1 MSRATVGEH
10 YGASRRRLTDLLRDA
25 TPADWSAPVP
35 ACPGWDVHDVVAH
48 LTAVV
53 VDANAGRLTGP
64 PTPDVTAE
72 QVARYR
78 GTPPPALLAEWEA
91 GAPGFEQAVTAL
103 DIWPAAMDVGTHEH
117 DVRGALGVPGARD
130 DGLVVGAA
138 RLLVAELDCGATLE
152 VTFTDVGVT
161 ARSADGVGGTH
172 ALRATA
178 FEVFR
183 LRMGRRTRDQV
194 AALDWSPPPTDAVL
208 DGLFV
213 FGPAAAPLVE

>member
-1 MSRATVGEH
+1 VTGATIGDH
-10 YGASRRRLTDLLRDA
+10 YRASRQRLTRLLGDA
-25 TPADWSAPVP
+25 AAVDWATPVP

-64 PTPDVTAE
+64 PTPDETAE

-78 GTPPPALLAEWEA
+78 STPPEALLADWES
-91 GAPGFEQAVTAL
+91 GAPAFEQAITAL
-103 DIWPAAMDVGTHEH
+103 DIWPAAIDVGSHEQ
-117 DVRGALGVPGARD
+117 DVRGALGRPGARD
-130 DGLVVGAA
+130 SALVVEAARGLVAG
-138 RLLVAELDCGATLE
+138 LDCGATLE
-152 VTFTDVGVT
+152 VTFIDAGGTV
-161 ARSADGVGGTH
+161 RSAGGAPVTH

-183 LRMGRRTRDQV
+183 LRMGRRSRDQV
-194 AALDWSPPPTDAVL
+194 AALDWSPPPSDAVL

-213 FGPAAAPLVE
+213 FGPAVAPVIE